1 MGHSIHNVASLNG
14 ISIGFVR
21 YDPAG
26 QQPRRAVLDPR
37 LSNAL
42 IELPCVSLP
51 ARECPDRVEKVA
63 QHDSVM
69 LAHHTRSLCAPA
81 APSPAFDACDPYNSV
96 IYARGGGREIE

>member
-42 IELPCVSLP
+42 IELPSVSLP
-51 ARECPDRVEKVA
+51 VRDSHAPPHNVRVNP
-63 QHDSVM
+63 
-69 LAHHTRSLCAPA
+69 LL
-81 APSPAFDACDPYNSV
+81 
-96 IYARGGGREIE
+96 

>member
-51 ARECPDRVEKVA
+51 ARDSHAPPHNVRVNPLLKK
-63 QHDSVM
+63 
-69 LAHHTRSLCAPA
+69 T
-81 APSPAFDACDPYNSV
+81 NK
-96 IYARGGGREIE
+96 